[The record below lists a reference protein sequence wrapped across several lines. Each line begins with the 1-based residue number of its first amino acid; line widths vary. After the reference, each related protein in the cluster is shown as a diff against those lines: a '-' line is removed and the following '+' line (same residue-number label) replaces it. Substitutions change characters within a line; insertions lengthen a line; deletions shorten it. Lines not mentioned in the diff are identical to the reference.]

1 MSVFLQKDI
10 FDRNEL
16 YLLTVTAKSINRSVL
31 LKELSTSSVLEREWM
46 IWDVD
51 LSLKTTPLFDNTHI
65 LLKKLTSTPY
75 KA

>member
-1 MSVFLQKDI
+1 MSVFLQKDT